1 MALTTV
7 IVSSITYAMKGQRIL
22 ANNGFGS
29 YVDRDIKAYGKY
41 GCGYCIR
48 ITSGDPGRAVELLRA
63 HQIKIK
69 EVVTG

>member
-1 MALTTV
+1 MAQTTV

-22 ANNGFGS
+22 ESRGFRS
-29 YVDRDIKAYGKY
+29 YIDRDVKAYGKY

-48 ITSGDPGRAVELLRA
+48 ITSGDPKKAVELLRE

-69 EVVTG
+69 EVVTN